1 MVVGSDR
8 ISEFDRVLQKYNGKD
23 YNFNSIKTVSSG
35 DRDPDAQ
42 GVEGMSGSKLRG
54 VAMSGDEKTFKSGLA
69 SKLSDADKTK
79 IYNLVR
85 KNLKE
90 AIMNEWTEEDD
101 LIVEEALEE
110 AEFDEK
116 DYDDLVEL
124 GKLYEM
130 NEVLNIT
137 QRLAKSRVMKRI
149 GKKLAR
155 ARKIASKKMKSAGKL
170 AQMAKKAAIAKMRQ
184 KLGGAKGASYASL
197 SIR

>member
-1 MVVGSDR
+1 
-8 ISEFDRVLQKYNGKD
+8 
-23 YNFNSIKTVSSG
+23 
-35 DRDPDAQ
+35 
-42 GVEGMSGSKLRG
+42 MSGSKLRG

-101 LIVEEALEE
+101 LIVEEALE

-124 GKLYEM
+124 GKLYDT

-149 GKKLAR
+149 T
-155 ARKIASKKMKSAGKL
+155 
-170 AQMAKKAAIAKMRQ
+170 
-184 KLGGAKGASYASL
+184 
-197 SIR
+197 